1 MKREKKIMSKQKV
14 FMIGNAHLDPAW
26 VWSWQEGSCEAK
38 ATIRSALDRMKE
50 FPDFKFVCSSSSV
63 YQWIEDFDP
72 DMFEELKT
80 RVAEGR
86 FIIVGGWKVQPD
98 CNLHNGE
105 NYARNSLYSQ
115 RYFFEKLGNKAK
127 VGYNVDSFGH
137 NAMMP
142 QILRKSGMKYYV
154 YMRPME
160 WEKSMKENVFSWQ
173 APDGSKVTAFRIN
186 EMYCKRFN
194 TIEELENYL
203 ADCSKFYH
211 GTEFIGY
218 YGVGNHGGGPTIKN
232 IQLIKEYNEKAD
244 APFELIMADPVEFF
258 EKYEKDHPDMWVVDE
273 ELQHH
278 ASGCYSAV
286 SEVKTLLRKGETKL
300 TAAEKYAVLAQLTTG
315 KDYDAKKVQEGWEN
329 LNFLTFHDILG
340 GCCIKSA
347 YDDSL
352 YMGYESISIAEKLK
366 NSALQTISWQIDTT
380 HKEYGLPIV
389 LFNSH
394 AFDVEEVVEINNNA
408 TSIRDMN
415 GNEVPFVNAVSEA
428 MPVFERDNA
437 VFKAKIPALG
447 YAVYYFT
454 PTVEFNGT
462 NTLGD
467 YAVRAKKSETLSLE
481 NEHIKMIFDEKG
493 APTSIFDK
501 RTNQEILNGNARAV
515 VIDENEHDTWSHGR
529 NHFDKEIGE
538 FTAVETLKLESNDI
552 REVVKVSAKYG
563 DSTLTQYYTL
573 NAGEDLVRVRVKMNW
588 REKNKMLKLAYPVAC
603 ENATSIYEIPFGTV
617 ERPCNGEEESA
628 LMWAMVGDQKNGLAI
643 LNDRKY
649 SYSAKENTLALTALR
664 SPIYCDHGRRRS
676 SESNYT
682 DQGEHEFQYALL
694 PATTQE
700 NARIFKKALA
710 FNTAPTVILE
720 NHHEGKLPLTYSAI
734 SVNSENVVVSAL
746 KKSEDGKG
754 HVLRVYE
761 CAGKKTSAVIDCK
774 GLAKVEAVFTPYEIK
789 TFFIGKDGGV
799 TEVLFTEYKE

>member
-1 MKREKKIMSKQKV
+1 MAKQKV

-63 YQWIEDFDP
+63 YQWIEDFDEG
-72 DMFEELKT
+72 MFEEIKA

-98 CNLHNGE
+98 CNLPSGE

-115 RYFFEKLGNKAK
+115 RYFKEKLGKTAK

-142 QILRKSGMKYYV
+142 QILRKSGMNYYV

-160 WEKSMKENVFSWQ
+160 YEKSMKENVFSWI

-186 EMYCKRFN
+186 EMYCKN
-194 TIEELENYL
+194 YNSMEELENYL

-211 GTEFIGY
+211 GTEFMGY

-232 IQLIKEYNEKAD
+232 IQLLEEYNQKAD

-258 EKYEKDHPDMWVVDE
+258 DKYEKDHPDMCVVDE

-300 TAAEKYAVLAQLTTG
+300 TAAEKYAVLANITTG
-315 KDYDAKKVQEGWEN
+315 KQYDAKKIQEGWEN

-340 GCCIKSA
+340 GCCVKGA

-352 YMGYESISIAEKLK
+352 YMGYESISIAEKQK

-380 HKEYGLPIV
+380 KKEYGLPIV

-394 AFDVEEVVEINNNA
+394 AFDVEEVVEINANA
-408 TSIRDMN
+408 TSIKDSD
-415 GNEVPFVNAVSEA
+415 GNEVPFMNAVSEA

-447 YAVYYFT
+447 YAVYYYRT
-454 PTVEFNGT
+454 NINFNASST
-462 NTLGD
+462 SGD
-467 YAVRAKKSETLSLE
+467 YAVREKKSKALSLE
-481 NEHIKMIFDEKG
+481 NEYLKVQFNEKG
-493 APTSIFDK
+493 APVSIYDK
-501 RTNQEILNGNARAV
+501 RTQKEVLSGAARMV

-529 NHFDKEIGE
+529 NYFDKEIAE
-538 FTAVETLKLESNDI
+538 CETISVEKLESNDI
-552 REVVKVSAKYG
+552 REIVKVSSRYG
-563 DSTLTQYYTL
+563 DSTMTQYYTL
-573 NAGEDLVRVRVKMNW
+573 HAGEDMVRVRVQMYWN
-588 REKNKMLKLAYPVAC
+588 EKNKMLKLAYPVAC
-603 ENATSIYEIPFGTV
+603 QQPTSIYEIPFGSV
-617 ERPCNGEEESA
+617 ERPCNGEEEAA
-628 LMWAMVGDQKNGLAI
+628 LMWAMVGDKENGLAI

-649 SYSAKENTLALTALR
+649 SYSAKDNELSLTALR
-664 SPIYCDHGRRRS
+664 SPIYCDHGRMRS

-682 DQGEHEFQYALL
+682 DQGAHEFYYALL
-694 PATTQE
+694 PATTRE
-700 NARIFKKALA
+700 KARIFKKALA

-734 SVNSENVVVSAL
+734 AVNTENILISAL
-746 KKSEDGKG
+746 KKSENGEG
-754 HVLRVYE
+754 YVLRAYE
-761 CAGKKTSAVIDCK
+761 CTGEKTSAVIDCK
-774 GLAKVEAVFTPYEIK
+774 DLAKVEATFSPYEIK
-789 TFFIGKDGGV
+789 TFFIHKDKRV
-799 TEVLFTEYKE
+799 EEVLFTEYKE